1 MKKMKTLIFSLVAIS
16 FAISTVLVST
26 TWAHEPIKVS
36 GYLVDK
42 ICAAHHV
49 KDNKADATK
58 FSSQHTKECGLM
70 DDCVKSGYGIFSE
83 GKWYEFDEKGS
94 KLALAIF
101 EKTKNNDQIKVTVE
115 GQLHEGKIMV
125 EKLTAE

>member
-1 MKKMKTLIFSLVAIS
+1 MKKTRILFPSLIIVLMV
-16 FAISTVLVST
+16 FASIAS
-26 TWAHEPIKVS
+26 AHEPIKLS

-42 ICAAHHV
+42 VCAAHHV
-49 KDNKADATK
+49 KDNAADATK
-58 FSSQHTKECGLM
+58 FASEHTKECGLM

-83 GKWYEFDEKGS
+83 GKWYEFDDKGS

-101 EKTKNNDQIKVTVE
+101 NKTKNKDQIKVTVE
-115 GQLHEGKIMV
+115 GQLHDGKIMV

>member
-1 MKKMKTLIFSLVAIS
+1 MKKTKILFPSLIIVLMV
-16 FAISTVLVST
+16 FASIAS
-26 TWAHEPIKVS
+26 AHEPIKLS

-42 ICAAHHV
+42 VCAAHHV
-49 KDNKADATK
+49 KDNAADATK
-58 FSSQHTKECGLM
+58 FASEHTKECGLM

-83 GKWYEFDEKGS
+83 GKWYEFDDKGS

-101 EKTKNNDQIKVTVE
+101 NKTKNKDQIKVTVE
-115 GQLHEGKIMV
+115 GQLHDGKIMV